1 MKTHDNEK
9 VLVFGFSD
17 NPERYSNM
25 AYRLLKDFDHRPVAF
40 NPRSDD
46 PAKLDKEF
54 DTITLYVNPTVHE
67 KFEPLIDQL
76 KFKRV
81 IFNPGTEDERLMKK
95 YRDKGIEVVVGCT
108 LVMLRTDQY

>member
-17 NPERYSNM
+17 NPDRYSHM
-25 AYRLLKDFDHRPVAF
+25 AYNLLKQFEHRPTPF
-40 NPRSDD
+40 NPRTDD
-46 PAKLDKEF
+46 PSKLEREF
-54 DTITLYVNPTVHE
+54 DTVTLYVNPSVHE
-67 KFEPLIDQL
+67 KFEPILDKL
-76 KFKRV
+76 KFKRI

-95 YRDKGIEVVVGCT
+95 YQDRGVEVVQGCT